1 MSQFLKLTP
10 SVLAFL
16 FVSSPETYKQ
26 TAGILGDWVANA
38 TGKPQMGGLLL
49 HALVFL
55 IVLRVLNMVLPRQLK
70 SA

>member
-16 FVSSPETYKQ
+16 LVSSPETYKL
-26 TAGILGDWVANA
+26 TSGLLGDWIANA
-38 TGKPQMGGLLL
+38 TGKPQLGGLVL

-55 IVLRVLNMVLPRQLK
+55 IVLRVLNMVLPSKLK